1 MDDGRVP
8 QDQLRASD
16 ADRDAVAARLAD
28 ALAEGRLD
36 LSEYD
41 DRLHHA
47 MRSKTMGELRALTAD
62 LPEPAPAPEESVAL
76 TDLGRAPSGP
86 GRQNRL
92 EPWRGLAGLTVILVG
107 IWGVTS
113 VIAGQL
119 LPFWPL
125 WPLGFMLIFTVANAL
140 GGGDRPENW
149 EDQIRAREERRRMRD
164 RDRRDLG
171 PGSSGEG

>member
-8 QDQLRASD
+8 QERLRASD

-41 DRLHHA
+41 DRLHRA
-47 MRSKTMGELRALTAD
+47 MHSKTMGELRPLTAD
-62 LPEPAPAPEESVAL
+62 LPEPAPPPEDAGV
-76 TDLGRAPSGP
+76 DLAEVGRAADPDALRRS
-86 GRQNRL
+86 RS
-92 EPWRGLAGLTVILVG
+92 ESWRGLAGLAVILVG

-125 WPLGFMLIFTVANAL
+125 WPLGFMLIFTVANTL
-140 GGGDRPENW
+140 SGGERPENW
-149 EDQIRAREERRRMRD
+149 EDRFRAREERRRMRE
-164 RDRRDLG
+164 RHRRGLP
-171 PGSSGEG
+171 PGER